1 MPRDTSLHNQR
12 SEHALSHALNTILAW
27 HSFWDPRSLLNPLR
41 PIIQWYYGNVA
52 YSFIRTVLQKRFEEI
67 KAEKVSS
74 ARETPRAK
82 SVATLAIEDYM
93 SQNKGDTTHLD
104 ENFVRITSN
113 QIRLFLF
120 AGNDTT
126 SSTMVYMFHFLS
138 QNPHALAKLREEHD
152 LIFGSEMDAAT
163 KLRETPV
170 LLNQCK
176 YTLAVIKETLRLC
189 PPSGSL
195 RYGRKEATL
204 TDKQGNVY
212 PTDGLKVTV
221 MHRFVH
227 RHSRFWPRPDEFL
240 PERWLPTV
248 QPGDELHVAP
258 NTGAYRPFE
267 QGPRNCIGQT
277 LVLNELR
284 VVLIMTARRF
294 VITPAYDEW
303 DVAQLRHRGAVQ
315 RFMQWLSGEGKR
327 LKTALGERAYQ
338 TSKAGGHPADGYPCR
353 VELVEQ

>member
-1 MPRDTSLHNQR
+1 MHSDTSLHNQR
-12 SEHALSHALNTILAW
+12 SEHVLSHALNTILAW
-27 HSFWDPRSLLNPLR
+27 HSFWDPRMLLNPLR
-41 PIIQWYYGNVA
+41 PIVQWYYGNVI
-52 YSFIRTVLQKRFEEI
+52 YSFVRTELQNRFEEI
-67 KAEKVSS
+67 KTERASS
-74 ARETPRAK
+74 ARGPRRAK
-82 SVATLAIEDYM
+82 SVATLAIEDYI
-93 SQNKGDTTHLD
+93 SQKELDTAHLD
-104 ENFVRITSN
+104 EKFIRITAN

-126 SSTMVYMFHFLS
+126 SSTIVYMFHFLS
-138 QNPHALAKLREEHD
+138 KNPHALTKLQEEHD
-152 LIFGSEMDAAT
+152 LIFGSGTDAAT

-189 PPSGSL
+189 PPSDSL
-195 RYGRKEATL
+195 RQGRVGATL

-212 PTDGLKVTV
+212 PTDGLKVTI

-227 RHSRFWPRPDEFL
+227 RHPRYWPRPEEFL

-248 QPGDELHVAP
+248 KPGDELYVAP

-284 VVLIMTARRF
+284 VVLIMTARKF

-303 DVAQLRHRGAVQ
+303 DAAQLKNKGLVQ
-315 RFMQWLSGEGKR
+315 KFTQWLSGDRKR
-327 LKTALGERAYQ
+327 SKTALGERAYQ

-353 VELVEQ
+353 VSLAE